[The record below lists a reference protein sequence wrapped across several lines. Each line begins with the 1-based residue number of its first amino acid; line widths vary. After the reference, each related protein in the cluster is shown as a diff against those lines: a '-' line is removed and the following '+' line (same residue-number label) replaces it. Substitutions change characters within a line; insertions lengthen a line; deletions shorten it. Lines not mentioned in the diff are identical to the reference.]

1 MRGVSEPSTT
11 SHWRALLDLIRPDAR
26 RFGFLAAALA
36 AAGTLPVLGPLLVRQ
51 IIDRAAEGIE
61 SGIAPANR
69 EIVVPAAAFLAVAIA
84 SQIARVFVAWLA
96 TNTAWTTANRLRVEL
111 TEHVLGLD
119 HAFHRR
125 HAPGELVQ
133 RIDGDITAV
142 SDFLGRVLLKTGGTL
157 MILAGMVVVVV
168 WIDWRLGLGFIVY
181 MLIAGRLA
189 IAVRD
194 RSIEETVAHMGA
206 EAQLFGGI
214 EERLVASE
222 DLRANGAGGHAMRR
236 FVAEATGA
244 LGAIKRMER
253 AFLGLWWMLQGSL
266 ATGLVLALVAS
277 AFFIERDIISIG
289 TAFLFL
295 QYSIALRR
303 PLEEIVDQFDVVQKA
318 NGAMVRVAEMKRLTT
333 AIVEPEPGAVQQP
346 QPATGS
352 LGVTFDDVSFDYGD
366 DQPVIRS
373 LSLDIAPGTSVGIV
387 GRTGS
392 GKTTLSR
399 LVLRLVDPSQ
409 GAVRLGG
416 VDLALVS
423 GRERRRRVALVPQEV
438 NLFGGTVRDNLTF
451 FDPAIDDERARTVL
465 AEVGLHE
472 LDLDH
477 EVASS
482 GAGLSA
488 GQAQLLAL
496 ARVWLRDPD
505 VVVLDEATSRVD
517 PDTEHRLQDAIERLL
532 EGRTALVIA
541 HRLSTLRF
549 VDRIVVVDDGR
560 IAEEGDRALL
570 EADEGSEFRRL
581 LELALE
587 VAP

>member
-1 MRGVSEPSTT
+1 MSEPATS

-26 RFGFLAAALA
+26 RFGLLAAALA

-51 IIDRAAEGIE
+51 VIDRAAEGIE
-61 SGIAPANR
+61 TGVAPANR
-69 EIVVPAAAFLAVAIA
+69 DIVIPAAAFLAIAIA
-84 SQIARVFVAWLA
+84 SQVARVFVAWFA

-157 MILAGMVVVVV
+157 LILGGMVFVVLV
-168 WIDWRLGLGFIVY
+168 IDWRLGLGFIVY

-189 IAVRD
+189 VIVRD

-206 EAQLFGGI
+206 EARLFGGI
-214 EERLVASE
+214 EERLVAAE
-222 DLRANGAGGHAMRR
+222 DLRANGAGEHAMRR
-236 FVAEATGA
+236 FVTEATGA

-253 AFLGLWWMLQGSL
+253 AFLGLWWTLQGSL
-266 ATGLVLALVAS
+266 ATGLVIALVVS

-295 QYSIALRR
+295 QYSIALRK
-303 PLEEIVDQFDVVQKA
+303 PLEEIVDQFDIVQKA
-318 NGAMVRVAEMKRLTT
+318 NGAMVRVAEMKRIES
-333 AIVEPEPGAVQQP
+333 AIVEPAPDAAESPRPSVGPLAVE
-346 QPATGS
+346 
-352 LGVTFDDVSFDYGD
+352 FDGITFDYGD

-373 LSLDIAPGTSVGIV
+373 LSLAVAPGTSVGVV

-399 LVLRLVDPSQ
+399 LLLRLVDPTD

-416 VDLALVS
+416 VDLRAVS
-423 GRERRRRVALVPQEV
+423 GHERRRRVALVPQEV

-451 FDPAIDDERARTVL
+451 FDRSIDDERARLVL

-477 EVASS
+477 DVGSG

-517 PDTEHRLQDAIERLL
+517 PDTEHRLQDAIARLL

-541 HRLSTLRF
+541 HRLSTLRS
-549 VDRIVVVDDGR
+549 VDRIVVVDDGE
-560 IAEEGDRALL
+560 ILEEGDRALL

-587 VAP
+587 ATP